1 MQKNL
6 FIYYFFLNVGVF
18 YEPRS
23 LNQTSAPF
31 VNTEWNNTLLQ
42 YLIVVMQVTTSAN
55 QLC

>member
-1 MQKNL
+1 MQKKL
-6 FIYYFFLNVGVF
+6 FIYFFFLNVGVF